1 MCFYN
6 STWLFVS
13 KEINKATAL
22 QAAAGSDVNYGI
34 NVESTKTVAV
44 AAVCKDSSVGIPYN
58 DDYLYMT
65 ATGTVTVVQET
76 VAAGDTATMTTITV
90 SPALP
95 SSGTTLNTSPGFD
108 WDQFRT

>member
-6 STWLFVS
+6 FTWLFVS